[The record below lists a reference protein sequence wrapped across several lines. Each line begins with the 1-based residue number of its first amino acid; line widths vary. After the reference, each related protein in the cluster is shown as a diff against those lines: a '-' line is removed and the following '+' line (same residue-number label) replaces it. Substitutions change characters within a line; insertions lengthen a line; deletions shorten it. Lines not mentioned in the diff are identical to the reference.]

1 MEKNN
6 FAQGVFITERIS
18 KAGKPYLSISVKE
31 GDTYV
36 CHLAF
41 AKTVND
47 QVSYFSMR
55 NEEPQQIIDHLLGLI
70 QTT

>member
-31 GDTYV
+31 GDTYKKYS
-36 CHLAF
+36 AF
-41 AKTVND
+41 KGSKEDKFGGTIYIVYNAEKKDETP
-47 QVSYFSMR
+47 F
-55 NEEPQQIIDHLLGLI
+55 
-70 QTT
+70 